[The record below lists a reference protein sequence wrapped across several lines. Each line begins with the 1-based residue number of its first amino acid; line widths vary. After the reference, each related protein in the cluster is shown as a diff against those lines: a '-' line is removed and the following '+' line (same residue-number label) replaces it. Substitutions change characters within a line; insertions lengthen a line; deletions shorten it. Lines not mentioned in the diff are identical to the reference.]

1 MEQVIEKLYNEKLY
15 NVAISAFVCLQGQC
29 NKASDRAH
37 PRFQWV
43 NTRQVL
49 RIVLTCNNH
58 PICVSYN
65 HFIMLRRQ
73 LTLRLFSF
81 LPGGGSAVWWELP
94 CTHWLFTLSHRT
106 CQWSAGKSTS
116 LARLLGF
123 NVKTHVK
130 APVRTQ
136 TRPQISIC
144 WS

>member
-1 MEQVIEKLYNEKLY
+1 MIEKLYNEKLY
-15 NVAISAFVCLQGQC
+15 NVSAFVCLQGQC

-81 LPGGGSAVWWELP
+81 LPGGGSAVW
-94 CTHWLFTLSHRT
+94 
-106 CQWSAGKSTS
+106 
-116 LARLLGF
+116 
-123 NVKTHVK
+123 
-130 APVRTQ
+130 
-136 TRPQISIC
+136 
-144 WS
+144 